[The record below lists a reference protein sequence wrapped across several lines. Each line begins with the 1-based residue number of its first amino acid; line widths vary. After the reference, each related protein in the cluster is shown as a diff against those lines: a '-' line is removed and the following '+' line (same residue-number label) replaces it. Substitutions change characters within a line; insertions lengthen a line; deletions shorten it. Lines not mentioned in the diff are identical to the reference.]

1 MLGARYYNE
10 GMTKD
15 ESPFRSPSLEST
27 QPVIDDEARL
37 LRIVLYERLTMLSLW
52 IYNGFSL
59 IPIVLAMIGFG
70 IPSRVLAIP
79 FCCYI
84 LISTFI
90 VFRLAQQLYS
100 LPVAILCGL
109 LMLTAM
115 FALIAMILVIIKAI
129 HELDNHGLE
138 RGFMGLS
145 QSEAAKR
152 LRARSAD
159 Q

>member
-1 MLGARYYNE
+1 
-10 GMTKD
+10 MTND
-15 ESPFRSPSLEST
+15 DSPFRSPSLEST
-27 QPVIDDEARL
+27 QPVIDEEARL
-37 LRIVLYERLTMLSLW
+37 LRIVLYERLTMFSLW
-52 IYNGFSL
+52 MYAGFSI
-59 IPIVLAMIGFG
+59 IPMALAMIGFG

-79 FCCYI
+79 FWCYI

-115 FALIAMILVIIKAI
+115 LALIALVVVINKAVR
-129 HELDNHGLE
+129 ELNNHGLE
-138 RGFMGLS
+138 PGFLGLS

-152 LRARSAD
+152 LRARRAD